1 MTSRW
6 MRLSR
11 KKVFTIREG
20 FVSGWLFS
28 GLAIYSGNKKVYN
41 TNIEET
47 KGW

>member
-1 MTSRW
+1 MTSGW

-11 KKVFTIREG
+11 KRVFIIREG
-20 FVSGWLFS
+20 FVSGLLFS